1 MILNCSAVKNGAT
14 AEIVNLV
21 STYTKINNTVRYLCI
36 DDFERGGGQCHT
48 TAKCLLIGVL
58 PSI

>member
-36 DDFERGGGQCHT
+36 DDFERGADNVIQQQS
-48 TAKCLLIGVL
+48 VY
-58 PSI
+58 